1 VHYWLIFV
9 QLDIYL
15 ERNSSMAIWKNPT
28 VTGVEKRAG
37 SVLGGFRAFI
47 LRGNVVDLAVGIVIG
62 AAFTSVVQ
70 AFVAGIITP
79 LIPVSKNQTLS
90 SWTITIYNGGKLAT
104 GAFLNAVLS
113 FLIVAAVI
121 YFLVVLPVNS
131 LMARF
136 KPKEVEAP
144 PATRDC
150 PYCLSSVPLMATR
163 CAYCTSPLPPPNPF
177 PATAQQR
184 PGAPRT

>member
-1 VHYWLIFV
+1 
-9 QLDIYL
+9 
-15 ERNSSMAIWKNPT
+15 MAMWNNPT
-28 VTGVEKRAG
+28 VTGAEKRAG
-37 SVLGGFRAFI
+37 KVLGGFRAFI

-113 FLIVAAVI
+113 FLIVATVI

-131 LMARF
+131 LMVRF
-136 KPKEVEAP
+136 KPKEVETP

-177 PATAQQR
+177 SATAQQI
-184 PGAPRT
+184 PGAPRA

>member
-1 VHYWLIFV
+1 
-9 QLDIYL
+9 
-15 ERNSSMAIWKNPT
+15 MAMWKNPT
-28 VTGVEKRAG
+28 VTGAGKRAG
-37 SVLGGFRAFI
+37 NVLGGFRTFI

-79 LIPVSKNQTLS
+79 LIPVSSNQTLS
-90 SWTITIYNGGKLAT
+90 SLTVTIYHGGKLAI
-104 GAFLNAVLS
+104 GALLNAVLS

-136 KPKEVEAP
+136 KPKEVEVP